1 MRRSCQ
7 PTVIRSSIAWP
18 VLHLTAIRCDT
29 CGQKL
34 EYLQKN
40 LNWMF
45 LEACFWFEWSVDYL
59 EWLYQK
65 NILQNI
71 EMAVSQPCFEILW
84 FLCFLHLP
92 NTSRWLLQNWPVSQ
106 DSGKRKE
113 IWNRWASHRA
123 PCLGGSERSMQCRM
137 PVRWI
142 RHYRPLHHP
151 VNLRLA
157 QAEIEN
163 MSTLFRGCDH
173 SSNHRPSTCR
183 WIDDDWR

>member
-1 MRRSCQ
+1 MTRPSSDRHPMRHMWPKIRVPPKELELDVFGSLFLVR
-7 PTVIRSSIAWP
+7 VICG
-18 VLHLTAIRCDT
+18 LFGMAI
-29 CGQKL
+29 
-34 EYLQKN
+34 
-40 LNWMF
+40 
-45 LEACFWFEWSVDYL
+45 S
-59 EWLYQK
+59 K

-113 IWNRWASHRA
+113 RWNRWASHRA

-137 PVRWI
+137 PVSWI
-142 RHYRPLHHP
+142 RQYRPLHHP
-151 VNLRLA
+151 VNLRLT

-163 MSTLFRGCDH
+163 MTTLFRGCDH
-173 SSNHRPSTCR
+173 SSNHRPSTCT